1 MNAQRIVQD
10 AHYMLARTFDRIRIA
25 QESPLA
31 RWVIE
36 FVLSARPE
44 HRSSKRLFLSSPF
57 YREGTRQMIARLAEE
72 GWVVRKQ
79 SVDDGRKLEVW
90 PSSKLLDVLESAAES
105 QEQK

>member
-1 MNAQRIVQD
+1 MKAQRIVQE

-36 FVLSARPE
+36 WALSARPE

-57 YREGTRQMIARLAEE
+57 YREGTRQMIARLAED
-72 GWVVRKQ
+72 GWLVRKQ
-79 SVDDGRKLEVW
+79 SAEDGRKMEVW
-90 PSSKLLDVLESAAES
+90 PSSKLLEILEGAAHD
-105 QEQK
+105 

>member
-1 MNAQRIVQD
+1 MNAQRLVQD

-57 YREGTRQMIARLAEE
+57 YKEGTRQMIVRLAQD
-72 GWVVRKQ
+72 GWLVRKQ
-79 SVDDGRKLEVW
+79 SAEDGRKMEVW
-90 PSSKLLDVLESAAES
+90 PSSKLLEILEGAAHD
-105 QEQK
+105 

>member
-1 MNAQRIVQD
+1 VKAQRIVQE

-36 FVLSARPE
+36 WALSARPE

-57 YREGTRQMIARLAEE
+57 YREGTRQMIARLAED
-72 GWVVRKQ
+72 GWLVRKQ
-79 SVDDGRKLEVW
+79 SAEDGRKMEVW
-90 PSSKLLDVLESAAES
+90 PSSKLLEILEGAAHD
-105 QEQK
+105 